1 MQCSNIFFTMRSFKF
16 CGIYSFHSIEFVLE
30 IYEGNLLNCLF
41 AMVDFKPLSHEDFET
56 IIL

>member
-41 AMVDFKPLSHEDFET
+41 AMVDFNPLSHGDFET